1 VESCYEFDRLLG
13 MRVEVVTYSGYSADE
28 RPLRFTIKG
37 VTREVVTVRDRW
49 YGPDDLWFRVEA
61 DDGGTYILRYRLA
74 EDCWTMESFTVL

>member
-1 VESCYEFDRLLG
+1 MESCYEFDRLLG

-28 RPLRFTIKG
+28 RPLRFTIKD

-61 DDGGTYILRYRLA
+61 DDGGIYILRYRVA